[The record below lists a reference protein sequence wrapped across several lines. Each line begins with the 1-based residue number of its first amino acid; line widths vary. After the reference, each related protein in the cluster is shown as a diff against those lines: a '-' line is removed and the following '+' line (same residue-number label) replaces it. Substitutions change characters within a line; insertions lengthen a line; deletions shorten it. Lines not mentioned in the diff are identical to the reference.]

1 MKYRVRHIIRV
12 AYQPPVLLAHFN
24 LRLAPIAWPG
34 QRIEHFRLTVDP
46 LPNLRQER
54 AGAYPFNLTR
64 IEILKPISTLSIEAT
79 FTADVGDAELDL
91 LTPQMSIAA
100 LARAAQAVKDIGP
113 WSPTNYLFPSRLLP
127 LEPEIVAWARDLLP
141 PDADCLKAALA
152 LARRIQSDFA
162 YDVQATKADTPVAE
176 AFAIR
181 RGVCQD
187 FAHIMIVALRAVGLP
202 AAYVSGYL
210 RTYPPPGKAR
220 LVGADAMHAWV
231 ALWCGPSR
239 GWVGIDPTNGVLA
252 NADHLVVAMG
262 RDYSDISPIDGVF
275 VGGQSQ
281 KTFNSVD
288 VSPLDMAESPTA
300 R

>member
-12 AYQPPVLLAHFN
+12 AYRPSVLLAHFN

-34 QRIEHFRLTVDP
+34 QRVDDFKLTVDP

-64 IEILKPISTLSIEAT
+64 IEILKPISTLQIEAT

-91 LTPQMSIAA
+91 LTPQLSIAA
-100 LARAAQAVKDIGP
+100 LARAAQGVKDIGP
-113 WSPTNYLFPSRLLP
+113 RSPAHYLFPSRLLP
-127 LEPEIVAWARDLLP
+127 LEPAIVAWARGLLAA
-141 PDADCLKAALA
+141 DADCLTSALA
-152 LARRIQSDFA
+152 LARRIKADFA
-162 YDVQATKADTPVAE
+162 YDTEATQADTPVAE

-210 RTYPPPGKAR
+210 RTYPPPGQAR

-231 ALWCGPSR
+231 ALWCGSSR

-288 VSPLDMAESPTA
+288 VSPLDTSEPV
-300 R
+300 RPR

>member
-12 AYQPPVLLAHFN
+12 AYHPPVLLAHFN
-24 LRLAPIAWPG
+24 LRLAPISWPG
-34 QRIEHFRLTVDP
+34 QRVDDFRLIVDP

-54 AGAYPFNLTR
+54 EGAYPFNLTR
-64 IEILKPISTLSIEAT
+64 IEILKPISTLAIEVT
-79 FTADVGDAELDL
+79 FTADVGEAELDL
-91 LTPQMSIAA
+91 LTPQLSIAA
-100 LARAAQAVKDIGP
+100 LARAAQAVENVGP
-113 WSPTNYLFPSRLLP
+113 RSPGNYLFPSRLLP

-141 PDADCLKAALA
+141 PDADCLSSALA
-152 LARRIQSDFA
+152 LARHIQSSFA
-162 YDVQATKADTPVAE
+162 YDAQATNADTPVAE

-210 RTYPPPGKAR
+210 RTYPPPGKPR

-231 ALWCGPSR
+231 ALWCGPER

-288 VSPLDMAESPTA
+288 VSPLDVPGAFGPG
-300 R
+300 